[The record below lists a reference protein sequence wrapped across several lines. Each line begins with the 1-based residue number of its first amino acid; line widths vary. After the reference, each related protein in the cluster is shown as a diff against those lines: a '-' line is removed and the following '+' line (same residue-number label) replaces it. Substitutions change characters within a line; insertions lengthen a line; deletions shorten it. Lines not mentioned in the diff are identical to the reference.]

1 VSSGCAARVEP
12 DLDDRTPAGAAL
24 DQRVKLAKLFEM
36 VVDFDPPG
44 ADWQATQIMRRLARL
59 KLR

>member
-1 VSSGCAARVEP
+1 VRGAGEP

>member
-1 VSSGCAARVEP
+1 MSLIWMIVLQPGP
-12 DLDDRTPAGAAL
+12 L